1 MIKIKGVFFL
11 IDFHLSIKNF
21 SVRTNFYLVAK
32 RQKLKNARFLEQISF
47 ILRPLL
53 CIKMLVISC
62 HCAIALI
69 HNETPTSKMKPLFD
83 KRNHLIKCQCTKGMY
98 YKKFSIY

>member
-32 RQKLKNARFLEQISF
+32 RQKLKFDNISQ
-47 ILRPLL
+47 
-53 CIKMLVISC
+53 V
-62 HCAIALI
+62 
-69 HNETPTSKMKPLFD
+69 LFF
-83 KRNHLIKCQCTKGMY
+83 KH
-98 YKKFSIY
+98 